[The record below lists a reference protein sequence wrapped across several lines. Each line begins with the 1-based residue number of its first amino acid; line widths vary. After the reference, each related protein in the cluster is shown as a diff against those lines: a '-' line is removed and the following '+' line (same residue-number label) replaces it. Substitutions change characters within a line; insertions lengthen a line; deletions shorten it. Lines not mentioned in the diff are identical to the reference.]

1 VVTIRTFAR
10 RRLSLA
16 DLIDRGTLDPATARL
31 LEAMVA
37 AGIAIVVS
45 GGTGSAWANPPPAE
59 TPRRLILKGGFVVDD
74 GRDRRLEERAR
85 VLGFESLRG
94 YLQAR
99 CDTGH
104 SIPRIATELGVGDW
118 QVQAALTQL
127 GVWLAPRPQRL
138 AAQRRRYTEQRI
150 AARVAQLGFA
160 DVEAYLVDRVVQ
172 QGWLLA
178 EVAAELGAHRV
189 TVRRLLG
196 RHGIRRVRRTPAE
209 RAAADRGRRVQAVG
223 WQARRAARL
232 AELGIADLAGYLLIR
247 YVEQGWSV
255 KRMRVELGVGRRWLV
270 GGAGAAGAATLNPG
284 SDRPAAGRVSGRN
297 WAAAWDGAGARA
309 RVHRVLEA
317 AERGGSWAWHKWFP
331 SGPGMERCS
340 PPGRRVAFWYR
351 VVQPLR
357 RRRVASDRPM
367 NEPLTG

>member
-1 VVTIRTFAR
+1 
-10 RRLSLA
+10 
-16 DLIDRGTLDPATARL
+16 
-31 LEAMVA
+31 M
-37 AGIAIVVS
+37 
-45 GGTGSAWANPPPAE
+45 
-59 TPRRLILKGGFVVDD
+59 PRRLILKGGFVVDD

-99 CDTGH
+99 CDTGY

-138 AAQRRRYTEQRI
+138 AAQRRRYTQQRI

-232 AELGIADLAGYLLIR
+232 AELGFADLAGYLLIR

-270 GGAGAAGAATLNPG
+270 GELARLGL
-284 SDRPAAGRVSGRN
+284 RP
-297 WAAAWDGAGARA
+297 
-309 RVHRVLEA
+309 
-317 AERGGSWAWHKWFP
+317 
-331 SGPGMERCS
+331 
-340 PPGRRVAFWYR
+340 
-351 VVQPLR
+351 
-357 RRRVASDRPM
+357 
-367 NEPLTG
+367 